1 MTPEAP
7 TVPHN
12 GAVAVDDHMVA
23 EKLDRKALQA

>member
-12 GAVAVDDHMVA
+12 GAVAVDDPMVA